1 MIRVVVVDDH
11 PVVRAGMRLVL
22 DATDNVVVVG
32 EGASGAD
39 ALRLV
44 AHHHPDVLVLD
55 VNLPDLNG
63 LEVTQRLRGR
73 GATTA
78 ILILTVHDDRPTIFG
93 LLEAG
98 ASGYVLK
105 DEALESLGSAVHAA
119 ARGDSWL
126 SPAVARQVVHR
137 AIGQRS
143 TPSQSPFLSLTPR
156 EVQVLRLLAQ
166 GLDNAAIAQQLV
178 VTRRTVQNHVSSI
191 YGKLQVN
198 TRTEAA
204 LFAIQRGL
212 VQVPSRGEGQDAL

>member
-11 PVVRAGMRLVL
+11 PIVRAGMRLVL
-22 DATDNVVVVG
+22 DSVDDILVVG

-44 AHHHPDVLVLD
+44 SQHRPDVLVLD

-63 LEVTQRLRGR
+63 LEVTQQLHDR
-73 GATTA
+73 GAAMA
-78 ILILTVHDDRPTIFG
+78 ILILTVQDDKPTIFG

-105 DEALESLGSAVHAA
+105 DEALETLVSAVHAA

-126 SPAVARQVVHR
+126 SPAVARQVVYR
-137 AIGQRS
+137 AIGQRP
-143 TPSQSPFLSLTPR
+143 TPSRPPSLPLTPR

-166 GLDNAAIAQQLV
+166 GLDNAAIAQQLM

-191 YGKLQVN
+191 YGKLEVS
-198 TRTEAA
+198 TRTEAV
-204 LFAIQRGL
+204 LFAVRQGL
-212 VQVPSRGEGQDAL
+212 VQLTSPGEGQDGT